1 MENVAPT
8 AARKTGPMHM
18 QPTTTILLINS
29 PHLNWER
36 LRALLA
42 KQRHA
47 QVVGEVHRHDEAVRV
62 AAAEQPDVI
71 IAGSDIPSVPII
83 ALVQELRTASPTSR
97 IVVVGKLLDSVFH
110 IQLTDLG
117 IRGFL
122 LWKDVTEETLWPL
135 LETVQHDVCVG
146 STAAVERR
154 GATDRRRG
162 PQASAIVVGLVEQA
176 VITGLGTGLT
186 QREIACQER
195 VSETTIERMIATL
208 RGKFGVATTN
218 ALCGQAGRLGFLD

>member
-1 MENVAPT
+1 
-8 AARKTGPMHM
+8 MHM
-18 QPTTTILLINS
+18 QPTTTILLISS

-36 LRALLA
+36 LQALLA

-47 QVVGEVHRHDEAVRV
+47 QVVGDVHRHNEAVRI

-71 IAGSDIPSVPII
+71 ITGSDLPGVPIV

-97 IVVVGKLLDSVFH
+97 IVVVGKLLDAVCH

-117 IRGFL
+117 VRGFL

-154 GATDRRRG
+154 GATDHRRG
-162 PQASAIVVGLVEQA
+162 WRTSDIVVGPVEQV
-176 VITGLGTGLT
+176 VITGLGTELT
-186 QREIACQER
+186 QREIACQEW
-195 VSETTIERMIATL
+195 VSETTIERLIATL
-208 RGKFGVATTN
+208 RGKVSVSTTN
-218 ALCGQAGRLGFLD
+218 ALCGQAGRLGFLDESGRRRRIS

>member
-1 MENVAPT
+1 
-8 AARKTGPMHM
+8 M
-18 QPTTTILLINS
+18 QPITTTILLISS
-29 PHLNWER
+29 PHPNWER

-47 QVVGEVHRHDEAVRV
+47 QVVGDVHRHDEAARV

-71 IAGSDIPSVPII
+71 IAGSDIPGVPII
-83 ALVQELRTASPTSR
+83 ALVQDLRAASPTSR
-97 IVVVGKLLDSVFH
+97 IVVVGKLLDSVSH

-117 IRGFL
+117 VRGFL

-154 GATDRRRG
+154 NALDRRRG
-162 PQASAIVVGLVEQA
+162 PQKSGISLKHLDQAILNGLAEEMTQLQIAEATGVGLRTVEEHIA
-176 VITGLGTGLT
+176 ILKDKLEAPTSFMLGMKA
-186 QREIACQER
+186 E
-195 VSETTIERMIATL
+195 
-208 RGKFGVATTN
+208 
-218 ALCGQAGRLGFLD
+218 RLGFLR

>member
-1 MENVAPT
+1 
-8 AARKTGPMHM
+8 M
-18 QPTTTILLINS
+18 QPTTTILLISS

-47 QVVGEVHRHDEAVRV
+47 HVVGEAHRHDEAMRV

-71 IAGSDIPSVPII
+71 IAGSDVPGTPII
-83 ALVQELRTASPTSR
+83 TLVQALRDASPTSR
-97 IVVVGKLLDSVFH
+97 IVVVGKLLDALCH

-117 IRGFL
+117 VRGFL
-122 LWKDVTEETLWPL
+122 LWKDVTEETLWSL
-135 LETVQHDVCVG
+135 LEAVQHDVCVE
-146 STAAVERR
+146 STAAMERR

-162 PQASAIVVGLVEQA
+162 LRMSDIAVGPVEQA
-176 VITGLGTGLT
+176 VLKGLGTGLT

-195 VSETTIERMIATL
+195 VSETTIERLIATL

>member
-1 MENVAPT
+1 MHT
-8 AARKTGPMHM
+8 HM
-18 QPTTTILLINS
+18 QPTTAVLLISS

-42 KQRHA
+42 KQRHT
-47 QVVGEVHRHDEAVRV
+47 QVVGQVHRQPEAVCL

-71 IAGSDIPSVPII
+71 IAGSDLPGVPIV
-83 ALVQELRTASPTSR
+83 ALVQDLRMASPTSR
-97 IVVVGKLLDSVFH
+97 IVVVGKLLDGRDH

-117 IRGFL
+117 ARGFL
-122 LWKDVTEETLWPL
+122 MWKDVTEETLRPL
-135 LETVQHDVCVG
+135 LETLRHDICVE

-154 GATDRRRG
+154 GALDRRRG
-162 PQASAIVVGLVEQA
+162 PRMSDIVVEPMERAALK
-176 VITGLGTGLT
+176 GLGAGLT
-186 QREIACQER
+186 QREIAHDLR
-195 VSETTIERMIATL
+195 MSETTVERVIATL

>member
-1 MENVAPT
+1 
-8 AARKTGPMHM
+8 MHT
-18 QPTTTILLINS
+18 QPTTTQILLISS

-36 LRALLA
+36 LRTLLA
-42 KQRHA
+42 KQRYV
-47 QVVGEVHRHDEAVRV
+47 QIVGEGHRRDDAVRV
-62 AAAEQPDVI
+62 SAAEQPDVI
-71 IAGSDIPSVPII
+71 IAGSDIPGTPIV
-83 ALVQELRTASPTSR
+83 ALVQELRAASPTSR
-97 IVVVGKLLDSVFH
+97 IVVVGKLLDSLCH
-110 IQLTDLG
+110 TQLTDLG
-117 IRGFL
+117 ARGFL

-135 LETVQHDVCVG
+135 LETVQHDVCVE

-162 PQASAIVVGLVEQA
+162 PRASAIVVGPVEQA
-176 VITGLGTGLT
+176 VLKGLGTGLT